1 MSTATVVSEP
11 NIGLII
17 RERDPV
23 NLEYPFD
30 QLDDFLHRTIFSISA
45 ATTKHHLS
53 TAVPSS

>member
-11 NIGLII
+11 NIGLLFASGIQSTWSI
-17 RERDPV
+17 PSTSSTT
-23 NLEYPFD
+23 
-30 QLDDFLHRTIFSISA
+30 FLHRTIFSISA